1 MKVTDLNLSKYKR
14 FFAFGC
20 SFTDY
25 HWPTWADIIGKQIPY
40 YENWGRM
47 SGGNQF
53 IFNSI
58 IECDAK
64 HHFNHDDLVIVMWTS
79 IEREDR
85 YLNNDWL
92 LASHIER
99 DQIYGVDW
107 VNRFGK
113 ERRGCLIRDLAVIR
127 AAQQLL
133 KFRNCQWANFSMG
146 PISKMDRSTI
156 TVENIDQLNE
166 MHHRYIKLHTDLC
179 QGKEITEPHAHS
191 PDVLK
196 LYKEEFKNIE
206 DSVLNVV
213 FKGEWAGPPRPNKKN
228 GHPTPK
234 EHLQYLQHI
243 YPNFTP
249 NNDTLKF
256 IDYWEDIVWNLKN
269 TDRPTESFKT
279 HKVSRL

>member
-1 MKVTDLNLSKYKR
+1 MKITDLNLSKYKR

-47 SGGNQF
+47 SAGNQF

-58 IECDAK
+58 IECDARY
-64 HHFNHDDLVIVMWTS
+64 HFTKDDLVIVMWTS

-85 YLNNDWL
+85 YVGRDWL

-99 DQIYGVDW
+99 DKIYGNEW
-107 VNRFGK
+107 VKRFGN
-113 ERRGCLIRDLAVIR
+113 EIRGFLIRDLAAIR

-133 KFRNCQWANFSMG
+133 KSRKCDWANLSMG

-156 TVENIDQLNE
+156 TIENTNQLNE
-166 MHHRYIKLHTDLC
+166 LHHRYVKLHTDLC

-196 LYKEEFKNIE
+196 LYKEEFINIE
-206 DSVLNVV
+206 DSVLNVI
-213 FKGEWAGPPRPNKKN
+213 FKGEWAVSPRPNKKN
-228 GHPTPK
+228 GHPSPK

-243 YPNFTP
+243 YPNFMP
-249 NNDTLKF
+249 NNDSQIF
-256 IDYWEDIVWNLKN
+256 VDHWEDIVWNLKD
-269 TDRPTESFKT
+269 TDVPSETFKINRI
-279 HKVSRL
+279 SRL

>member
-1 MKVTDLNLSKYKR
+1 MRITDLDLTKYKR

-25 HWPTWADIIGKQIPY
+25 HWPTWADIIGRQIPY
-40 YENWGRM
+40 YENWGRI
-47 SGGNQF
+47 SAGNQF

-58 IECDAK
+58 IECDARY
-64 HHFNHDDLVIVMWTS
+64 HFNKDDLVIVMWSS

-85 YLNNDWL
+85 YINHDWF

-99 DQIYGVDW
+99 DRLYGPDW
-107 VNRFGK
+107 VKKFGN
-113 ERRGCLIRDLAVIR
+113 EIRGLLIRDLAVIR

-133 KFRNCQWANFSMG
+133 KSRNCDWSNFSMG

-156 TVENIDQLNE
+156 EVKDIDHLNE
-166 MHHRYIKLHTDLC
+166 LHNRYIKLHTDLC
-179 QGKEITEPHAHS
+179 LGKEITEPHAHS
-191 PDVLK
+191 PDVLQ
-196 LYKEEFKNIE
+196 LYKEEFTNIE
-206 DSVLNVV
+206 DSVLNVI
-213 FKGEWAGPPRPNKKN
+213 FKGEWAVPPRPNKKN

-243 YPNFTP
+243 YPSFVP
-249 NNDTLKF
+249 NDDTQKF
-256 IDYWEDIVWNLKN
+256 IDHWEDIVWNLKD
-269 TDRPTESFKT
+269 TDVPNESFKT